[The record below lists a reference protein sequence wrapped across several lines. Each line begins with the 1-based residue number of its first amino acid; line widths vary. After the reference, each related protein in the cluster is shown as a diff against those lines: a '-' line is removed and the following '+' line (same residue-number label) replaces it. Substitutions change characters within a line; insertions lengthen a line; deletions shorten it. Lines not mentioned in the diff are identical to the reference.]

1 MRQSACCRPLVPV
14 CLYFMLSVSTGLA
27 EEGEDFRK
35 HYQQAL
41 SFYERGQYQES
52 IQEFQAAYAIKQLP
66 KLVLN
71 MGQAHRKLGHAKEAL
86 GYYELYLRIEPD
98 PEPKLKAELDR
109 YIQQTR
115 LMLAAA
121 ERIRDESQAASRQA
135 AQERAQEQQLGRTT
149 RPAPDTGVAAP
160 ERDGAAAATAAPGR
174 SEPAAAESNQSAPA
188 GATPRQAAE
197 SLTASAP
204 EAARPVYKR
213 PWFWG
218 VVGGAGAVLTAGI
231 VTGVVLGTRGSGIP
245 DNIQI
250 QTWSLGG
257 GR

>member
-1 MRQSACCRPLVPV
+1 MGQSAGCRPLVPV
-14 CLYFMLSVSTGLA
+14 CLYLMLAVSTSFA
-27 EEGEDFRK
+27 DEGQDFRR

-41 SFYERGQYQES
+41 TFYERGQYQES

-71 MGQAHRKLGHAKEAL
+71 MGQANRKLGHAKEAL
-86 GYYELYLRIEPD
+86 GYYELYLRLEPD
-98 PEPKLKAELDR
+98 PDPKLKAELDR

-121 ERIRDESQAASRQA
+121 ERIRAESQAASRQA
-135 AQERAQEQQLGRTT
+135 AQERAQDQPLGRTEP
-149 RPAPDTGVAAP
+149 PAADVNTAP
-160 ERDGAAAATAAPGR
+160 ARGDATAAVTPPRR
-174 SEPAAAESNQSAPA
+174 SEPVVADPSADAPA
-188 GATPRQAAE
+188 RAASPPAPE

-204 EAARPVYKR
+204 QPYRPVYKR

-218 VVGGAGAVLTAGI
+218 VIGGAGAAITAGI
-231 VTGVVLGTRGSGIP
+231 VTGAVLGTRGPGIP

-250 QTWSLGG
+250 QAWSL
-257 GR
+257 RSER

>member
-1 MRQSACCRPLVPV
+1 MRQFTCCRPLVPV
-14 CLYFMLSVSTGLA
+14 CLSFMLSVGTGAA
-27 EEGEDFRK
+27 EEGQDFRK

-115 LMLAAA
+115 MMLAAA
-121 ERIRDESQAASRQA
+121 ERIREESQAASRQA
-135 AQERAQEQQLGRTT
+135 AQERAQEQQLG
-149 RPAPDTGVAAP
+149 AAVSG
-160 ERDGAAAATAAPGR
+160 EHVHCLDAAATGDDGAPG
-174 SEPAAAESNQSAPA
+174 SQTAAADDCCDDCSVCHHVAFSLVFLPLVPDALDFSPVRVARDLLPGASRVPPQPDRPPRSAVA
-188 GATPRQAAE
+188 
-197 SLTASAP
+197 
-204 EAARPVYKR
+204 
-213 PWFWG
+213 
-218 VVGGAGAVLTAGI
+218 
-231 VTGVVLGTRGSGIP
+231 
-245 DNIQI
+245 
-250 QTWSLGG
+250 
-257 GR
+257 